1 MVDQSRVPDQRA
13 DDGPGDDADETA
25 NGRPRSTQAVR
36 YKRVRTRRSAPF
48 APARNTSVR
57 RRRDVDAASSTRDS
71 PTAATPTSKPK
82 VAPKTVK
89 EARAAKRADAAAKRA
104 DAAANRGA
112 ATKRVAEPDDG
123 NANDAHDADDD
134 DVVEVSSRTA
144 TSTKSGAARA
154 ADSTDIVGRRS
165 DRSVKWAVD
174 RLDSREKR
182 LSFAA
187 SGASAAFGILI
198 YIEETHNHAFR
209 LAKNQLDPHWT
220 LILGI
225 VAGVLLL
232 GATFL
237 GRRAPVGF
245 VALFTGAMFTGS
257 SLIFG
262 LPFIALALWLLYHS
276 YKIQKETAAK
286 ARAARAESGRSG
298 STSRS
303 SAVASRGAGGTR
315 GATAAKGAARG
326 ARAEKAKGPARP
338 EANKRFTPKRPP
350 PPAPKPSRKERK
362 AAPSS
367 D

>member
-13 DDGPGDDADETA
+13 DDDPRDDVDGAASD
-25 NGRPRSTQAVR
+25 GLQSPPAVR
-36 YKRVRTRRSAPF
+36 FKQVRNPRPTPT
-48 APARNTSVR
+48 PARNTSVR
-57 RRRDVDAASSTRDS
+57 RRRAVGPAAADPE
-71 PTAATPTSKPK
+71 PTTKI
-82 VAPKTVK
+82 APRTVK
-89 EARAAKRADAAAKRA
+89 EARAAKRADAAARRA
-104 DAAANRGA
+104 EATQTAAA
-112 ATKRVAEPDDG
+112 KRVAEP
-123 NANDAHDADDD
+123 AHRDDD
-134 DVVEVSSRTA
+134 DEDDDGEG
-144 TSTKSGAARA
+144 STDSAASGRSDAVGAGASTGAA
-154 ADSTDIVGRRS
+154 GRRS

-174 RLDSREKR
+174 RLDGREKR

-209 LAKNQLDPHWT
+209 LAKNQLDPQWT

-225 VAGVLLL
+225 VAGVLML

-257 SLIFG
+257 SVIFG

-298 STSRS
+298 SSTRS
-303 SAVASRGAGGTR
+303 SAAASRGAGARGT
-315 GATAAKGAARG
+315 GAAKGAPTRG

-338 EANKRFTPKRPP
+338 EANKRFTPKRLP

-362 AAPSS
+362 AAQSS

>member
-1 MVDQSRVPDQRA
+1 MVDQSRAPDPRA
-13 DDGPGDDADETA
+13 DDGPQGD
-25 NGRPRSTQAVR
+25 AVDSGSGGVQSPPATR
-36 YKRVRTRRSAPF
+36 FKQVRNRQSAPS

-57 RRRDVDAASSTRDS
+57 RRRAVDPAPSSRTR
-71 PTAATPTSKPK
+71 PTAAPQGPNAKARPT
-82 VAPKTVK
+82 TVK

-104 DAAANRGA
+104 EAAATRGAPTPSGADPADRDTDDDHDDDAA
-112 ATKRVAEPDDG
+112 
-123 NANDAHDADDD
+123 DA
-134 DVVEVSSRTA
+134 EVSTHSAKSGRSTA
-144 TSTKSGAARA
+144 TPE
-154 ADSTDIVGRRS
+154 IGRGS

-174 RLDSREKR
+174 KLDGREKR
-182 LSFAA
+182 LSFAG

-198 YIEETHNHAFR
+198 YLEETHNHNFH
-209 LAKNQLDPHWT
+209 LAKNELAPEWT

-225 VAGVLLL
+225 AAGVLLL
-232 GATFL
+232 GATLL

-286 ARAARAESGRSG
+286 VRAARAESGRSG
-298 STSRS
+298 APSRTS
-303 SAVASRGAGGTR
+303 AAASRGAGGAR
-315 GATAAKGAARG
+315 GASAAKGAPARG
-326 ARAEKAKGPARP
+326 AKAKDKGPARP

-350 PPAPKPSRKERK
+350 PPAPKPSRRERK
-362 AAPSS
+362 AAQSS

>member
-1 MVDQSRVPDQRA
+1 VDPAPPS
-13 DDGPGDDADETA
+13 
-25 NGRPRSTQAVR
+25 
-36 YKRVRTRRSAPF
+36 RTR
-48 APARNTSVR
+48 
-57 RRRDVDAASSTRDS
+57 
-71 PTAATPTSKPK
+71 PTAATQLPKAKGAPT
-82 VAPKTVK
+82 TVK
-89 EARAAKRADAAAKRA
+89 EARAAKRADAAARRA
-104 DAAANRGA
+104 DAAAARGPA
-112 ATKRVAEPDDG
+112 GKRVVDP
-123 NANDAHDADDD
+123 AHRDADDD
-134 DVVEVSSRTA
+134 EADEADEASTGSA
-144 TSTKSGAARA
+144 TSGKSIAATAVASTGAA
-154 ADSTDIVGRRS
+154 GRRS

-174 RLDSREKR
+174 RLDVREKR

-225 VAGVLLL
+225 LAGVLLL

-276 YKIQKETAAK
+276 YKIQKETAAI

-298 STSRS
+298 SPSRA
-303 SAVASRGAGGTR
+303 SAAASRGAGGGR
-315 GATAAKGAARG
+315 AAGAAKGAPARG

-362 AAPSS
+362 AAQSS